1 MNSSI
6 HVTTTTAETA
16 VETCDPNILALAM
29 ALAGVP
35 QGDRDQWLLNQ
46 TQERAAEALTRGTD
60 DQSAKAWLEAW
71 HDFVFSL
78 IALESD

>member
-1 MNSSI
+1 M

-46 TQERAAEALTRGTD
+46 TQERVAEALKRGAD
-60 DQSAKAWLEAW
+60 DQIAKSWSEAW
-71 HDFVFSL
+71 HDFVCSL